1 MGEAKRKAA
10 KAVQETARAIGVS
23 MDSTRFAR
31 GRLNFCSQDKD
42 CVYLS
47 GLSVSHSSARAI
59 MQYARRVPNSGSAL
73 LAIRRCGVSRRRS
86 YLLGIVR
93 FFTFAIVAGLAASFT

>member
-1 MGEAKRKAA
+1 
-10 KAVQETARAIGVS
+10 

-31 GRLNFCSQDKD
+31 RRAEFLLQDKD

-47 GLSVSHSSARAI
+47 GLKVSHSRARAI
-59 MQYARRVPNSGSAL
+59 MQYAHRVPDSVSAL
-73 LAIRRCGVSRRRS
+73 SAIACCGVSRCRS

-93 FFTFAIVAGLAASFT
+93 FFTFAIVAGRAAQLLLNY